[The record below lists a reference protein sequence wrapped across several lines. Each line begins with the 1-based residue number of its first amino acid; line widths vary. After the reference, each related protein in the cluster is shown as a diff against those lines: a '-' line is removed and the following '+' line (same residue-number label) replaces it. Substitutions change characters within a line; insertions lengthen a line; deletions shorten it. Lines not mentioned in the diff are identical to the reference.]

1 MREELLVKLDKLPE
15 TLREMKKL
23 CDHHNPYN
31 IAMMFMS
38 SFCVYSNNP
47 DEAIKMLKYLYG
59 PRRLTDEDI
68 SFVKDRLNKSS
79 KYTPLSYFKG
89 ATPENEYQV
98 EFPYEL
104 NILDDKD
111 EDDYLTLFLKSG
123 GADAP
128 RLLKLR
134 KKKDGTWWLWQHYL
148 LMDIK
153 DPIVDS
159 WA

>member
-1 MREELLVKLDKLPE
+1 M
-15 TLREMKKL
+15 
-23 CDHHNPYN
+23 
-31 IAMMFMS
+31 
-38 SFCVYSNNP
+38 
-47 DEAIKMLKYLYG
+47 
-59 PRRLTDEDI
+59 
-68 SFVKDRLNKSS
+68 
-79 KYTPLSYFKG
+79 
-89 ATPENEYQV
+89 

-153 DPIVDS
+153 DPVVDP